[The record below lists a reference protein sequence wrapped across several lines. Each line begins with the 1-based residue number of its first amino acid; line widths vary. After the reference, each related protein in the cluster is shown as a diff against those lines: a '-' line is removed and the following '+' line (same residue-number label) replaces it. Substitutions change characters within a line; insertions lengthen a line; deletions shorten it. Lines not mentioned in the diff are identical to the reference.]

1 MRKFTKVIRAV
12 YEGDIERQM
21 KKSEKKIKLNT
32 AEVRVDMGAEL
43 DEEEAQGVVA
53 RQDQESHAFLKKHSK
68 ISKVSKSEIDE
79 AVARHAKMPNVIR
92 IATKR
97 DAEED
102 LEEVEQAARPE
113 KKHKQKKQRR

>member
-32 AEVRVDMGAEL
+32 EEVRVDMGAEL

-53 RQDQESHAFLKKHSK
+53 RQD
-68 ISKVSKSEIDE
+68 
-79 AVARHAKMPNVIR
+79 
-92 IATKR
+92 
-97 DAEED
+97 
-102 LEEVEQAARPE
+102 
-113 KKHKQKKQRR
+113 